1 MNNKNNQIKSPIV
14 IKGDIFSDYLNC
26 NSFHNSLSKKDFAK
40 PNNESFNKFFNNDEN
55 SIKSYN
61 SLNDYS
67 RQYVSKPS
75 LSEGQMSN
83 LFSLNN
89 SDFIYSPK
97 DKTNNE
103 EKINNDD
110 IKRKC
115 KFNAIAN
122 KEISIEEKKKKKLLM
137 NRESAKKSRQKK
149 KNYIENLEK
158 QYMLLKEEFI
168 KIREEQKLNNLNL
181 NNQTK
186 SNQNQSVIQNKKNKN
201 ESSINNK
208 DDIKKKNLFCALV
221 KEPTVEDKKQKKLI
235 MNRESAKKS
244 RLKRKNYIENLEK
257 QYILLKEEFIKIR
270 EEQKLNSSMN
280 NLNNHLLSNDGQN
293 EINQNSNYSKKIK
306 KDDVIEKTNNL
317 NDINTSNQ
325 RKLMICLL
333 INQIDIMT
341 PIKIKSFQNKYLKM
355 QILDATDSI
364 EVIKNKI
371 NMNLDIIIELYG
383 MEIDNKRIPNLKMC
397 DKNKSIAYQLFE
409 YYNDIK
415 SLINKFENIYNNL
428 DNQ

>member
-1 MNNKNNQIKSPIV
+1 MNNSNQIKNPIV
-14 IKGDIFSDYLNC
+14 IKGDMFSDYLNC

-55 SIKSYN
+55 SIKSLN
-61 SLNDYS
+61 SLNDS
-67 RQYVSKPS
+67 CGQTLSKPITPH
-75 LSEGQMSN
+75 N
-83 LFSLNN
+83 L
-89 SDFIYSPK
+89 
-97 DKTNNE
+97 
-103 EKINNDD
+103 
-110 IKRKC
+110 
-115 KFNAIAN
+115 
-122 KEISIEEKKKKKLLM
+122 
-137 NRESAKKSRQKK
+137 
-149 KNYIENLEK
+149 IENLF
-158 QYMLLKEEFI
+158 QTNRFDFI
-168 KIREEQKLNNLNL
+168 KSSKE
-181 NNQTK
+181 
-186 SNQNQSVIQNKKNKN
+186 KNKN

-257 QYILLKEEFIKIR
+257 QYILLKEEFIKIK

-280 NLNNHLLSNDGQN
+280 NLNNHLLSNNDQN
-293 EINQNSNYSKKIK
+293 KIKENSNYQKKIK
-306 KDDVIEKTNNL
+306 KNEVLEKSNNL
-317 NDINTSNQ
+317 NDINLINQ
-325 RKLMICLL
+325 RKLIVYLL

-355 QILDATDSI
+355 QILDATDCI

-415 SLINKFENIYNNL
+415 SLINKFETLYNSI
-428 DNQ
+428 DNK

>member
-1 MNNKNNQIKSPIV
+1 MNNLNQIKNPIV

-26 NSFHNSLSKKDFAK
+26 NSFHDSLSKKDFAK
-40 PNNESFNKFFNNDEN
+40 PDNESFNKFFNNDES
-55 SIKSYN
+55 SIKSIY
-61 SLNDYS
+61 SLNDS
-67 RQYVSKPS
+67 CGQILSKPIIHHN
-75 LSEGQMSN
+75 LMEN
-83 LFSLNN
+83 LFPTNRF
-89 SDFIYSPK
+89 DFIKSS
-97 DKTNNE
+97 
-103 EKINNDD
+103 
-110 IKRKC
+110 
-115 KFNAIAN
+115 
-122 KEISIEEKKKKKLLM
+122 KE
-137 NRESAKKSRQKK
+137 
-149 KNYIENLEK
+149 
-158 QYMLLKEEFI
+158 
-168 KIREEQKLNNLNL
+168 
-181 NNQTK
+181 
-186 SNQNQSVIQNKKNKN
+186 KNKN
-201 ESSINNK
+201 ESSIINK

-257 QYILLKEEFIKIR
+257 QYILLKEEYIKIR

-280 NLNNHLLSNDGQN
+280 NLNNYLLSNDEQN
-293 EINQNSNYSKKIK
+293 KIKQNSNYSKKIK
-306 KDDVIEKTNNL
+306 KDVLEKTNNL
-317 NDINTSNQ
+317 NDINLINQ
-325 RKLMICLL
+325 RKLMLYLL

-415 SLINKFENIYNNL
+415 SLINKFETLYNSI
-428 DNQ
+428 DNK